1 MVLAHPTLPHPP
13 PSNKSVTQLVPTPL
27 CGPPPP
33 AWARLAEGR
42 RGDRRS
48 RGSMCGSA
56 GGSEGAVPGGRLHR
70 EPGESRAAP
79 SERRSKDRGRSI
91 PGARG
96 PGPQTPPQLHTSS
109 SPTAGRARVTGP
121 KTPAFPG
128 LRTGQPP
135 VAAAARPASRR
146 PAPRPQGREAAA
158 NSDTPRAGEN
168 QPGRAGPP
176 PLPAASGPARPGGRA
191 GRTPP
196 PRKHTHLHISALILE
211 ALDAVVL
218 QAGVLG
224 HGCARL
230 WRRLLLRLRRRRRRV
245 LAREG

>member
-56 GGSEGAVPGGRLHR
+56 GGAEGAVPGGRLHR

-79 SERRSKDRGRSI
+79 SARRSKDRGRSI

-96 PGPQTPPQLHTSS
+96 PGPRTPPQLHTSS

-135 VAAAARPASRR
+135 VAAAARTATRLPPPGRRDARRRPTPTHRGPARTSPVA
-146 PAPRPQGREAAA
+146 PAPRPSSPPQGRR
-158 NSDTPRAGEN
+158 DRAGE
-168 QPGRAGPP
+168 
-176 PLPAASGPARPGGRA
+176 PGG
-191 GRTPP
+191 PP